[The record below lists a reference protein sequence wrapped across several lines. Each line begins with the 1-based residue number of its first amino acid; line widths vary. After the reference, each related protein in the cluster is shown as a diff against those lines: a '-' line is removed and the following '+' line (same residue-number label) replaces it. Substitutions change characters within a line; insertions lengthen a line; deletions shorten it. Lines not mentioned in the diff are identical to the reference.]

1 MYIEQDKLNRIAFV
15 DTLEKII
22 EKKFSEQDGFSFA
35 IDGKWGCGKTFI
47 VNMLEERLKNKYLVI
62 KYNCWKYDY
71 HDEPVV
77 AIMSVI
83 ADTLNKIAAEE
94 APPTFVNQDTFK
106 NIAKFLIGTGA
117 KLFEAATN
125 IDLKGILEQGKE
137 IINNEYKDKIS
148 RDFDSK
154 DSLTKAIEIIH
165 MALCLAH
172 SDKKV
177 LFIVDELDRCLP
189 EYAIKVLERLHHINE
204 GTQFITMLS
213 INKNGLAGS
222 IAKVFGKN
230 ESNTNFAEYYLQ
242 KFTNIII
249 SIPKGKTAKTIL
261 DKFKLSK
268 NNFDIDSNNLFIN
281 NFEKFFSNV
290 IGTLPIRTIETI
302 DKQINALN
310 ALIRHQNEQ
319 PTKIAFCVA
328 TLKIF
333 EKIIAKSQIKT
344 TRNGNTFFLQIRPNN
359 TEFESYNGTAFNH
372 ALSQWS
378 GSTCNHFNDFMG
390 NFRGFRNSSTNFQD
404 YVKFFFNQTE
414 VQIDLAPPLPPQ
426 DLNYL
431 SEFDSWLNLFS

>member
-310 ALIRHQNEQ
+310 ALIKKCLFMISTGITRMNCNS
-319 PTKIAFCVA
+319 AFVEISHFGPMA
-328 TLKIF
+328 TTMR
-333 EKIIAKSQIKT
+333 IIMVITDA
-344 TRNGNTFFLQIRPNN
+344 IRP
-359 TEFESYNGTAFNH
+359 
-372 ALSQWS
+372 
-378 GSTCNHFNDFMG
+378 
-390 NFRGFRNSSTNFQD
+390 
-404 YVKFFFNQTE
+404 
-414 VQIDLAPPLPPQ
+414 
-426 DLNYL
+426 
-431 SEFDSWLNLFS
+431 